1 MTKEKYL
8 FPIRIPSY
16 FTGALMINALCGA
29 GRYRFDAAARPVILS
44 LLKDVTP
51 SGGDFPGKADLL
63 SRTAD
68 AVATFRGESE
78 AIIRAALDRNEVV
91 LRGPAELVGVN
102 VYNAR
107 SCGGF
112 ITSTYFLMYREGQE
126 NRMLQGDFVIKMGD
140 EKTIDTV
147 YRMA

>member
-44 LLKDVTP
+44 PLKDVTP

-68 AVATFRGESE
+68 AVAAFRGKSE
-78 AIIRAALDRNEVV
+78 AIIRAALGRGEVV
-91 LRGPAELVGVN
+91 LHGPAELVGVN

-126 NRMLQGDFVIKMGD
+126 NRMLQGDFVIKMRD